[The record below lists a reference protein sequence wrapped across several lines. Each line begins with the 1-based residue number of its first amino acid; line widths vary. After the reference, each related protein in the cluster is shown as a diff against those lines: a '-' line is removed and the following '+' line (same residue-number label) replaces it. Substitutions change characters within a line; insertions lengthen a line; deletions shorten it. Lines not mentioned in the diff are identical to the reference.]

1 MNHPTISSTVYYAH
15 RQICVIRRKEKENRV
30 IIIAH
35 LLIVLLNITGR
46 KKTWVPLRTVYLLQ
60 REVGTYQR
68 TGIDWFF
75 SGRMALVYEGRHHW
89 ACFTVRDQSTKTKLP
104 SCRTHTLSLSLEWV
118 SNLRSAVALNVHP
131 SSSASSTSSSE
142 KVWSGPEW
150 FLGSPV
156 PDNLLEKPPV
166 IEFLFL
172 PLKKLNISAG
182 LVFSSAV
189 WTVGHK
195 AQPTGCFTQAKGRSS
210 YALKWMEVLWTQP
223 PLSSFTYLKKKKES
237 QTISIPSWTRA
248 TFGQAMEKLHRHTVD
263 AWLWRNPERHSGV
276 WTEICECI
284 KNKI

>member
-75 SGRMALVYEGRHHW
+75 SGRMALVYEGRRHW
-89 ACFTVRDQSTKTKLP
+89 ACFTVCDQSTKTKLP

-118 SNLRSAVALNVHP
+118 SNLRSAVALNVPP
-131 SSSASSTSSSE
+131 SSSASSTSSE

-182 LVFSSAV
+182 LVF
-189 WTVGHK
+189 
-195 AQPTGCFTQAKGRSS
+195 
-210 YALKWMEVLWTQP
+210 P
-223 PLSSFTYLKKKKES
+223 PL
-237 QTISIPSWTRA
+237 
-248 TFGQAMEKLHRHTVD
+248 FGQLATRPNRPAALPRPKEGVPMLWSEWKCCGHNLPSPLLLISRRRKNPKRSAYLLEWGPHLDKL
-263 AWLWRNPERHSGV
+263 W
-276 WTEICECI
+276 
-284 KNKI
+284 KNYIAIL